1 MRYGYL
7 LQKLN
12 SAAPSGRSDLPWH
25 LQNATR
31 SEFGHT
37 LDLNVLPVWQD
48 YDGSG
53 VRVGVFDDSR
63 TVGHAALSGAF
74 ASSFADGETA
84 AGRHGTAVAGII
96 GADPSSKAI
105 GIAAG
110 VHASM
115 TQVVGTS
122 MAAINQAMASQHRFD
137 VVNHSW
143 GWSREMYV
151 DRDAAMFRSFFN
163 GIDTAAQSS
172 RDGLGTIMVAAG
184 GNGGRKDGDADLSG
198 FTADRQVIGVA
209 AVTDQ
214 GRPADYSNS
223 GASLLVAGLSSG
235 GRQGITTTDLA
246 GSAGYS
252 AGDMTDRFGG
262 TSAAAP
268 MVTGI
273 VALMLEANPYLG
285 WRDVQEILALT
296 ARPVSGTQFVEN
308 GASHWN
314 GGGLRFS
321 NDVGFGLV
329 DAKAAVRLSETWTAR
344 STSANEASD
353 VAQAK
358 GTNLLSGGAVVEY
371 FLSITSDLAVEAV
384 ELALGGRHSN
394 IGDLL
399 IKLISPL
406 GTVSTLL
413 DGPKLSAA
421 FNGWTFVSNAF
432 RGEESGGSWTL
443 RVEDRSNSST
453 GVLTGAELRVFGS
466 EPHDDETYV
475 FTDAFARL
483 GADAERRV
491 IDNPEG
497 EHTINAAALSTG
509 VVIDL
514 APGALSTIAGRTL
527 KLSEDTIIVRA
538 YGGDGDDVI
547 RGNDFANELFG
558 GRGFNILEGRG
569 GNDVLHPGPDG
580 GKVDGGEGFDT
591 VVIAG
596 NREDFLIE
604 IDGSTIILEADG
616 GDAHYTLI
624 NVEHIRFDDASF
636 VIPSSAEQLAVTRL
650 HDMLQDQAPDP
661 MNLADWSALL
671 QGGSVSLLDLARKIS
686 PDAMEAPDPVVM
698 AFDGIVERAYQTAFA
713 REANQQEHAY
723 WTDRLERG
731 DLTAPD
737 LFAHFAAA
745 SVDGFEPGHFTDYAF
760 WV

>member
-1 MRYGYL
+1 MLYGYL

-96 GADPSSKAI
+96 GADPSAKAI

-151 DRDAAMFRSFFN
+151 DRDAAMFRNFFN
-163 GIDTAAQSS
+163 GIDNAAQLG

-184 GNGGRKDGDADLSG
+184 GNGGRNDGDADLSG

-358 GTNLLSGGAVVEY
+358 GMNLLSSGVVVEY
-371 FLSITSDLAVEAV
+371 FLSFTSDIVVEAV

-443 RVEDRSNSST
+443 RVEDRGSGST
-453 GVLTGAELRVFGS
+453 GSLTGAELRVFGS

-509 VVIDL
+509 IILDL
-514 APGALSTIAGRTL
+514 TPGASSTIAGRTVT
-527 KLSEDTIIVRA
+527 LSEDTIVVRA

-636 VIPSSAEQLAVTRL
+636 VIPSSAEQLAILRL
-650 HDMLQDQAPDP
+650 YAKLDDRHPDP
-661 MNLADWSALL
+661 SDLAHWSALVEQEGVTL
-671 QGGSVSLLDLARKIS
+671 SDLASIMMAGS
-686 PDAMEAPDPVVM
+686 DQADLPQIP
-698 AFDGIVERAYQTAFA
+698 AFDELVTRAYHVSFGRDACA
-713 REANQQEHAY
+713 YEHNH
-723 WTDRLERG
+723 WHSRLERA
-731 DLTAPD
+731 DMTVPD
-737 LFAHFAAA
+737 FVAHFTQAGMAAF
-745 SVDGFEPGHFTDYAF
+745 SLNNISDHVF
-760 WV
+760 WM